1 MFRINIRK
9 FNLVP
14 AIGNRGL
21 VGIDLSS
28 SNLKMC
34 YFKVS
39 SGKKELAAA
48 LIRNTNGLPEDEIA
62 KSALLFIREQKIK
75 KAYCVLCISSQL
87 VITKNIEVPSVD
99 PKEIRE
105 IINLQAGRHT
115 PYSREEVIVDYIPIG
130 TYKQNYTKVLLL
142 IVNSSVIKK
151 QFIILDKAGIK
162 VEKAVLMQ
170 EGLAAFAAKAFKF
183 DSAGVTAF
191 VFVDDA
197 STEFSIFFKTKV
209 IFIRAIPIGRQHLMI
224 DREKASQKFFDEV
237 KKSLDSYQVENIEK
251 PPSALI
257 LTGALE
263 GVDNFD
269 ALLGAAVNIPVR
281 GVQYLEAIP
290 VANKFIPA
298 AEEIKTASFLNV
310 AAPLLSLGE
319 CRANLIPEEVKV
331 RMALSQR
338 GKDLMIS
345 AVAVLLI
352 VVLFFIMVMTGVY
365 FKSAYLKRLEDKY
378 RNLGAEAE
386 RLEKIFQKNN
396 QIRGYLAARG
406 VSIKVL
412 TELYNLAPLDLELNY
427 IKYEK
432 DGKFSVR
439 GTAESRSTIFSFVD
453 SMEKSPYFKEVKNK
467 NTTKRQEGQKEF
479 TDFEINC
486 VVINKAEQ

>member
-1 MFRINIRK
+1 MAGINIGK
-9 FNLVP
+9 LNLAP
-14 AIGNRGL
+14 GIGKLGF
-21 VGIDLSS
+21 VGIDLSA
-28 SNLKMC
+28 SNLKIC
-34 YFKVS
+34 YFRVS
-39 SGKKELAAA
+39 SGKKELAAL
-48 LIRNTNGLPEDEIA
+48 LIRNTNGLSEDEIA
-62 KSALLFIREQKIK
+62 KSSLLFIREQKIK
-75 KAYCVLCISSQL
+75 KPYCVLCISSQL

-115 PYSREEVIVDYIPIG
+115 PYSREEVIVDYILIG

-151 QFIILDKAGIK
+151 QFVILDKAGIK

-191 VFVDDA
+191 ILVDDIA
-197 STEFSIFFKTKV
+197 TEFSIFFKNKV

-224 DREKASQKFFDEV
+224 DREKASQKFFEEV

-251 PPSALI
+251 PPSTLI

-269 ALLGAAVNIPVR
+269 VLLGAAVNIPVR
-281 GVQYLEAIP
+281 GAPYLAAIP
-290 VANKFIPA
+290 FANKFSPA
-298 AEEIKTASFLNV
+298 AEEIKGASFLNV

-331 RMALSQR
+331 RMGLAHR
-338 GKDLMIS
+338 GKDLMIT

-352 VVLFFIMVMTGVY
+352 AVLFFIMMMTGVY
-365 FKSAYLKRLEDKY
+365 FKNAYLKKLEDKY
-378 RNLGAEAE
+378 RNLGSEAE
-386 RLEKIFQKNN
+386 RLEKVFQKNN
-396 QIRGYLAARG
+396 QIRGYLATRG

-453 SMEKSPYFKEVKNK
+453 SMEKSPYFKDVKNK
-467 NTTKRQEGQKEF
+467 NTTKRQEGQKEV

-486 VVINKAEQ
+486 VVTNKAGQ